1 MCCITEYKIPDFE
14 NQAVFFGFNSLFPLS
29 YIHQKRAVGMR
40 NHSQLSFNHRSV
52 KFFEIPNLC
61 DMGQEMLY
69 ARLTIPHIVSAFY
82 FPVPLLLYP
91 TIFAFLY
98 SSGIASPKVSAD
110 FLLIMTSSTS
120 GSSTAVSCVLIF
132 PSSTSAAICPA
143 CTPDL

>member
-1 MCCITEYKIPDFE
+1 MSPIKTFIHHK
-14 NQAVFFGFNSLFPLS
+14 NMKFPML
-29 YIHQKRAVGMR
+29 YTHKKRAVGMR

-61 DMGQEMLY
+61 DMGQKMFY
-69 ARLTIPHIVSAFY
+69 AGLIIPHIVSVFY
-82 FPVPLLLYP
+82 FPVPLLVYP

-110 FLLIMTSSTS
+110 FLLMMTSSTS

-132 PSSTSAAICPA
+132 PSSTSAAMCPA

>member
-1 MCCITEYKIPDFE
+1 MLFITEHKIPDFE

-40 NHSQLSFNHRSV
+40 NHSQLSFNHQSV
-52 KFFEIPNLC
+52 KFFEMPNLC
-61 DMGQEMLY
+61 DMRQEMLY

-82 FPVPLLLYP
+82 FLIPFFLYP

>member
-14 NQAVFFGFNSLFPLS
+14 NQAVFFGFNSLFPMF
-29 YIHQKRAVGMR
+29 IHSSKRAVGTR

-61 DMGQEMLY
+61 NMGQKMLY
-69 ARLTIPHIVSAFY
+69 AGLIIPHIVSAFY
-82 FPVPLLLYP
+82 FPIPLFYP

-110 FLLIMTSSTS
+110 FLLMMTSSTS

-132 PSSTSAAICPA
+132 PSSTSAAMCPA

>member
-14 NQAVFFGFNSLFPLS
+14 NQAVFFGFNSLFL
-29 YIHQKRAVGMR
+29 ILCVHQKRAVGMR

-61 DMGQEMLY
+61 DMGQKMLY
-69 ARLTIPHIVSAFY
+69 AGLITLHISSAFY
-82 FPVPLLLYP
+82 FPSRFFYP

-110 FLLIMTSSTS
+110 FLLMMTSSTS

-132 PSSTSAAICPA
+132 PSSTSAAMCPA